1 MCRHGLR
8 LSAMS
13 ASSTQGRQPPAQKRP
28 ARITVVAVV
37 VAALSLISWL
47 VTGCDDTASTDTAA
61 SSSTGGHA
69 AYSPGTATFRTS
81 PARSS
86 AHPSTR
92 PKPSAPAT
100 RSRSQ
105 SGPSRSGSSQGI
117 PAHALA
123 TLKLIDAGKWP
134 EAANAPGTRGG
145 TNFRNNEGLLPRTG
159 SDGRRL
165 RFQEWDVN
173 PKKPGRGRDAERII
187 TADDGSA
194 WYTDDHY
201 RSFKQ
206 IRGPN

>member
-1 MCRHGLR
+1 
-8 LSAMS
+8 MS

-28 ARITVVAVV
+28 ARITVVAGLVI
-37 VAALSLISWL
+37 AALSLSAWL

-61 SSSTGGHA
+61 SSSTAHSQA
-69 AYSPGTATFRTS
+69 AYSSGTATFRTP
-81 PARSS
+81 PATSS
-86 AHPSTR
+86 R

-105 SGPSRSGSSQGI
+105 SGSSRSGSVQGI
-117 PAHALA
+117 PARALA

-134 EAANAPGTRGG
+134 EAAGAPGTRGG
-145 TNFRNNEGLLPRTG
+145 MNFRNNEGLLPRTG